1 MKALTA
7 KNHRSMH
14 SHAQANENLWIEG
27 FFFFPKQFV
36 DKVKYI
42 HFRKLKG

>member
-14 SHAQANENLWIEG
+14 SHAQANENLWIKLNTQILE
-27 FFFFPKQFV
+27 
-36 DKVKYI
+36 
-42 HFRKLKG
+42 KLKGVTS